1 MKNSKLEKDKKIKKI
16 EENII
21 KDVKNI
27 FRLNNLFR
35 LKKEN
40 KATKERIIWDIR
52 NLFDYEE
59 DNICKFKAC
68 VCYFLSNFYFF
79 TKW

>member
-40 KATKERIIWDIR
+40 KATKERI
-52 NLFDYEE
+52 
-59 DNICKFKAC
+59 
-68 VCYFLSNFYFF
+68 
-79 TKW
+79 